1 MDLILAPPSA
11 PRRENMSHIFDALQ
25 RSEAERSGFDLSS
38 TPVAT
43 ELLERAERQAVSKFD
58 AAPEVE
64 RVGVVVP
71 LEHEASF
78 RGAVDLPIMAGMSAP
93 DDLRVSPGDEES
105 NVLHQCQ
112 TLNLSVTPQNRLV
125 TLAGGD
131 TPATEAFRLLS
142 VRLRHLRRDRKLQKL
157 LITSTIPQEG
167 KSVVSANLA
176 CALTLGTRQRTLL
189 LEGDVRRPTLSKVF
203 GLKAYP
209 GICEYLQGDRTLA
222 ASMYRLEPAGIWFLP
237 AGIAPANPLELLESA
252 KLPALMEQLTALF
265 DWVIVD
271 SPPVLPLADTSV
283 WTRLA
288 DGILLVT
295 RQGTTQKRH
304 LKRGLEAL
312 ESKKVIGAVLNS
324 SQNSSD
330 NKYYSYRRPAEDSAG
345 D

>member
-1 MDLILAPPSA
+1 
-11 PRRENMSHIFDALQ
+11 MSHIFDALQ
-25 RSEAERSGFDLSS
+25 RSEAERFGADLSS
-38 TPVAT
+38 TSVAT
-43 ELLERAERQAVSKFD
+43 ELLERAERQAISKWD
-58 AAPEVE
+58 AAPAVE
-64 RVGVVVP
+64 PPDALVP
-71 LEHEASF
+71 LEHDDPFRIEA
-78 RGAVDLPIMAGMSAP
+78 GLPIAADLAAPAGSRLSS
-93 DDLRVSPGDEES
+93 DDERGEIF
-105 NVLHQCQ
+105 HQCQ
-112 TLNLSVTPQNRLV
+112 TLNLSLTPQNRLV
-125 TLAGGD
+125 SLAGSD

-176 CALTLGTRQRTLL
+176 CALTSATRQRTLL
-189 LEGDVRRPTLSKVF
+189 LEGDVRQPSLSKVF

-209 GICEYLQGDRTLA
+209 GICECLQGERTLA
-222 ASMYRLEPAGIWFLP
+222 ASIYRLEPAGIWFFP
-237 AGIAPANPLELLESA
+237 AGTAPANPLDLLESG
-252 KLPALMEQLTALF
+252 KLPALMEELTAWF
-265 DWVIVD
+265 DWVIID

-304 LKRGLEAL
+304 LMRGLEAL

-324 SQNSSD
+324 SKSSCD
-330 NKYYSYRRPAEDSAG
+330 NEYYSYRRPTDSSAA

>member
-1 MDLILAPPSA
+1 
-11 PRRENMSHIFDALQ
+11 MSHIFDALQ

-38 TPVAT
+38 TSVAT
-43 ELLERAERQAVSKFD
+43 DLLEHAERQAVAKFV
-58 AAPEVE
+58 AAPEVAMAGAAAALE
-64 RVGVVVP
+64 R
-71 LEHEASF
+71 EAAYG
-78 RGAVDLPIMAGMSAP
+78 RGSDLPFTAGLGAP
-93 DDLRVSPGDEES
+93 DDLSLSPDDEGREI
-105 NVLHQCQ
+105 LRRCQ
-112 TLNLSVTPQNRLV
+112 TLNLSITPQNRLV
-125 TLAGGD
+125 TLTEGD

-167 KSVVSANLA
+167 KSVVSANVA

-203 GLKAYP
+203 GLKAHP
-209 GICEYLQGDRTLA
+209 GICEYLQGDRTIA
-222 ASMYRLEPAGIWFLP
+222 ASIYRLEPAGIWFLP
-237 AGIAPANPLELLESA
+237 AGVAPANPLELLESA
-252 KLPALMEQLTALF
+252 RLPALMEQLTAWF

-295 RQGTTQKRH
+295 RQGTTQRRH

-324 SQNSSD
+324 SRNASD
-330 NKYYSYRRPAEDSAG
+330 NKYYSYRHPADNSTG
-345 D
+345 G

>member
-1 MDLILAPPSA
+1 
-11 PRRENMSHIFDALQ
+11 MSHIFDALQ

-38 TPVAT
+38 TSVAT
-43 ELLERAERQAVSKFD
+43 ELLEHAERQAVAKFV
-58 AAPEVE
+58 AAPEDGMAVAAAA
-64 RVGVVVP
+64 
-71 LEHEASF
+71 LEHEAAIV
-78 RGAVDLPIMAGMSAP
+78 RGADSPFTAEVDVP
-93 DDLRVSPGDEES
+93 DGLNLSPGDEGREI
-105 NVLHQCQ
+105 LRRCQ
-112 TLNLSVTPQNRLV
+112 TLNFSITRQNRLV
-125 TLAGGD
+125 TLAEGV
-131 TPATEAFRLLS
+131 TPATEVFRLLS
-142 VRLRHLRRDRKLQKL
+142 LLLRHLRRDRKVKKL

-167 KSVVSANLA
+167 KSVVSANVA
-176 CALTLGTRQRTLL
+176 CALTLGTQQRTLL

-203 GLKAYP
+203 GLKAHP
-209 GICEYLQGDRTLA
+209 GICEYLQGERTIA
-222 ASMYRLEPAGIWFLP
+222 ASIYRLEPAGIWFLP
-237 AGIAPANPLELLESA
+237 AGVAPANPLELLESA
-252 KLPALMEQLTALF
+252 RLPALMEQLTTWF

-324 SQNSSD
+324 SQNASD
-330 NKYYSYRRPAEDSAG
+330 NKYYSYRRPADSPTS

>member
-1 MDLILAPPSA
+1 
-11 PRRENMSHIFDALQ
+11 MSHIFDALQ

-38 TPVAT
+38 TSVAT
-43 ELLERAERQAVSKFD
+43 ELLEHAERQAVAKFD
-58 AAPEVE
+58 AAPEA
-64 RVGVVVP
+64 GLAGGTAA
-71 LEHEASF
+71 LEHKAALG
-78 RGAVDLPIMAGMSAP
+78 RGSDLPFTAEVDVP
-93 DDLRVSPGDEES
+93 DDPKLSPGDEGREI
-105 NVLHQCQ
+105 LHQCQ
-112 TLNLSVTPQNRLV
+112 TVNLSITPQNRLV
-125 TLAGGD
+125 TLAEGD

-142 VRLRHLRRDRKLQKL
+142 VRLRHLRRDRKLRKL

-167 KSVVSANLA
+167 KSVVSANVA

-189 LEGDVRRPTLSKVF
+189 LEGDVRRPTLAKVF

-209 GICEYLQGDRTLA
+209 GICEYLQGERTIA
-222 ASMYRLEPAGIWFLP
+222 ESIYRLEPAGIWFLP
-237 AGIAPANPLELLESA
+237 AGVAPANPLELLESA
-252 KLPALMEQLTALF
+252 KLPALMEQLTTWF

-295 RQGTTQKRH
+295 RQGTTQRRH

-330 NKYYSYRRPAEDSAG
+330 NKYYSYRRPADNSAG

>member
-1 MDLILAPPSA
+1 
-11 PRRENMSHIFDALQ
+11 MSHIFDALQ
-25 RSEAERSGFDLSS
+25 RSEAERSGSDLLS
-38 TPVAT
+38 TSVAT
-43 ELLERAERQAVSKFD
+43 ELLERAEQQAVSKYD
-58 AAPEVE
+58 AAPEAKPARAVT
-64 RVGVVVP
+64 P
-71 LEHEASF
+71 LEHDARF
-78 RGAVDLPIMAGMSAP
+78 RGGAEFPVTANVGAP
-93 DDLRVSPGDEES
+93 DGLRPSPGDEEREIFDR
-105 NVLHQCQ
+105 CQ
-112 TLNLSVTPQNRLV
+112 TLNLSITPQNRLV

-142 VRLRHLRRDRKLQKL
+142 VRLRHLRRERKLQKL

-189 LEGDVRRPTLSKVF
+189 LEGDVRRPTLSKVL
-203 GLKAYP
+203 GLSAHP
-209 GICEYLQGDRTLA
+209 GICEYLQGERTLA
-222 ASMYRLEPAGIWFLP
+222 ASIYRLEPAGIWFIP

-252 KLPALMEQLTALF
+252 KLTALMEQLTTWF

-283 WTRLA
+283 WARLS

-312 ESKKVIGAVLNS
+312 ESKKVIGAVVNS
-324 SQNSSD
+324 SQNSTD
-330 NKYYSYRRPAEDSAG
+330 NEYYSYRRPADSSAS